1 MAGDLVVLL
10 LVKVSLAANVEQV
23 LHLGLPLGI
32 FPGVAWVG
40 GFSSGHIRR
49 SWRFFWAQHHIT
61 GGGRLQAAAT
71 TSLPLIVQVG

>member
-32 FPGVAWVG
+32 FPGVA
-40 GFSSGHIRR
+40 
-49 SWRFFWAQHHIT
+49 
-61 GGGRLQAAAT
+61 
-71 TSLPLIVQVG
+71 